1 MALRLWP
8 VVLLL
13 AGVAP
18 VGAQTVEV
26 TTTHRSPS
34 MLLFAVDAV
43 APAGSYEMIVTRP
56 ERGAS
61 AVGAGASFGL
71 LPRVR
76 VVGQAALGR
85 TEAGI
90 PEIGGAERGW
100 YAGASAL
107 GIWTLAGNARTG
119 LDLAVGVQVDHNTV
133 DNATRTSAPAGLTAR
148 LAQRIGAVEVQP
160 FVGGGVALRR
170 DNVEAYRAWNSPVA
184 TDGAATAGW
193 YAHAGLRVGTG
204 RFWIQPSMT
213 WSKVFGDGGFPPS
226 IVLDLSG
233 SSSSAAPMIE
243 RTPMFSIRAGFT
255 P

>member
-1 MALRLWP
+1 MAFRLWP

-13 AGVAP
+13 ASVAP
-18 VGAQTVEV
+18 VRAQTVES
-26 TTTHRSPS
+26 TSTYRSPS
-34 MLLFAVDAV
+34 MLLFSVDAV
-43 APAGSYEMIVTRP
+43 APAGSYEMVVTRP
-56 ERGAS
+56 ARGAS

-85 TEAGI
+85 TEAGV
-90 PEIGGAERGW
+90 PELGGPERGW

-133 DNATRTSAPAGLTAR
+133 DDATRTSAPAGLTVR
-148 LAQRIGAVEVQP
+148 LAHRIGAVELQP

-170 DNVEAYRAWNSPVA
+170 DNVEAYRAWNSPA
-184 TDGAATAGW
+184 ADEGAATAGW
-193 YAHAGLRVGTG
+193 YAHSGLRVGTG
-204 RFWIQPSMT
+204 RFWVQPSMT

-226 IVLDLSG
+226 IVQDLSG
-233 SSSSAAPMIE
+233 SFSSAAPEIHHA
-243 RTPMFSIRAGFT
+243 PMLSIRAGFT